1 MGKHWS
7 RHRAMRRRA
16 AAALWRPCQARS
28 RTDEAPGRA
37 HGPKRFWKRSSDI
50 SCGSSRRPASRPS
63 CSTPCAG
70 WSAGRLVDALLLLA
84 LACLPGGMLGLAS
97 ANFAIGTARTES
109 VAQRVAEEVE
119 AEHGEDERQHWP
131 EHHPGIAVDQEG
143 LRLRDH
149 ASPFRRRWRRA
160 QAEEAQH
167 RLVQDADALQ
177 LERSSQVRRIRDDD
191 VLADQLVPVQV
202 ETAGGPQPMEM
213 LTAWAIPTW
222 LTGIK
227 LGKVA
232 PAKRDA
238 IRAFKREAADVLYQH
253 FANQPTLAQLA
264 APAMLAPSAPITR
277 PVAPA
282 EGASPAAWLEF
293 HRQMVAFVE
302 WQGDVER
309 LRVQVEAR
317 HEPR

>member
-1 MGKHWS
+1 MADESVWAS
-7 RHRAMRRRA
+7 EASEQAMVPAEQATIRFYDREIIAVRLPDGRI
-16 AAALWRPCQARS
+16 AAALRS
-28 RTDEAPGRA
+28 M
-37 HGPKRFWKRSSDI
+37 
-50 SCGSSRRPASRPS
+50 C
-63 CSTPCAG
+63 
-70 WSAGRLVDALLLLA
+70 
-84 LACLPGGMLGLAS
+84 
-97 ANFAIGTARTES
+97 
-109 VAQRVAEEVE
+109 
-119 AEHGEDERQHWP
+119 
-131 EHHPGIAVDQEG
+131 
-143 LRLRDH
+143 
-149 ASPFRRRWRRA
+149 
-160 QAEEAQH
+160 
-167 RLVQDADALQ
+167 DALQ
-177 LERSSQVRRIRDDD
+177 LERYSQVRRIRDDD

-213 LTAWAIPTW
+213 LTARAIPTW

-293 HRQMVAFVE
+293 HRQMVAFVA
-302 WQGDVER
+302 WQGEVGAWRGEEGG
-309 LRVQVEAR
+309 RVGTYPRWKRMR
-317 HEPR
+317 HERA